1 MSEKPPCPPTL
12 GGIQFQSPPELGDLA
27 IILFVKSS
35 CKFSAIHDGKN
46 LDSTDCHPPIRDDI
60 GYKQRP
66 EKEKSL
72 IIWVNIEI
80 LLT

>member
-1 MSEKPPCPPTL
+1 MFLPPYPPTL
-12 GGIQFQSPPELGDLA
+12 GGIIGKNPPILGDLA

-46 LDSTDCHPPIRDDI
+46 LDRTDCHPLIRDDI